1 MEKKNIFKKIASSPK
16 IETLKNT
23 FSTIKSK
30 VLDLGK
36 PDEKSLLYK
45 EVVKRE
51 KEEAKIA
58 KQEAKEAKKQII
70 AKKAEAKNIAAKNDA
85 SKKTINKKND
95 TKKTSTK
102 SSDTNKKETTTTKTE
117 IKKSTNSTS
126 KVASKSTKNT
136 KKDPVKKTSSSPKKT
151 ASKKPI
157 SKSTEKKKS
166 VTKTKS
172 TSKATSTPS
181 KKDAKIALYTKD
193 ITKHYGEVDKDL
205 LTLIV
210 KNLGPSIYRKDAE
223 LVSCSEPKELDTVR
237 RNFLVKKL
245 GLEASNAVLDAAIQ
259 DVCEELKGVRQK
271 YRATFYYSLTKKFK
285 KESALS

>member
-36 PDEKSLLYK
+36 SDEKSLLYK

-95 TKKTSTK
+95 TKKT
-102 SSDTNKKETTTTKTE
+102 
-117 IKKSTNSTS
+117 STNSTS